1 MTTLII
7 ITMLVFSY
15 LLIATGHLTGVNKS
29 AIAVFLATIGWVLY
43 VCWGSGF
50 VAELHPNAYAEYL
63 TQHPGQS
70 EPVKYFIYENVFLK
84 YVGQAAAI
92 VLFMLATMSI
102 IEILNNNGC
111 FDFIASWIR
120 TRNPNR
126 LLWTITLA
134 TFILSANLDTLTT
147 TVVMLVLMR
156 NIVQNRRQRMLIGSA
171 ILLAATCGGCFTVIG
186 DTTGLILWGNESI
199 TATNFSAFL
208 FLPALAAW
216 IIPTCL
222 ISRELPGRLDI
233 EWGVAPYRG
242 NDTRLNT

>member
-102 IEILNNNGC
+102 IEISHRG
-111 FDFIASWIR
+111 FVHA
-120 TRNPNR
+120 
-126 LLWTITLA
+126 
-134 TFILSANLDTLTT
+134 
-147 TVVMLVLMR
+147 
-156 NIVQNRRQRMLIGSA
+156 
-171 ILLAATCGGCFTVIG
+171 
-186 DTTGLILWGNESI
+186 
-199 TATNFSAFL
+199 
-208 FLPALAAW
+208 
-216 IIPTCL
+216 IPTVCCGLSHLQLSFSRL
-222 ISRELPGRLDI
+222 IS
-233 EWGVAPYRG
+233 
-242 NDTRLNT
+242 TR

>member
-63 TQHPGQS
+63 AQHPGQS

-102 IEILNNNGC
+102 IEILNNNDV
-111 FDFIASWIR
+111 F
-120 TRNPNR
+120 N
-126 LLWTITLA
+126 TILCK
-134 TFILSANLDTLTT
+134 IWL
-147 TVVMLVLMR
+147 
-156 NIVQNRRQRMLIGSA
+156 
-171 ILLAATCGGCFTVIG
+171 
-186 DTTGLILWGNESI
+186 
-199 TATNFSAFL
+199 
-208 FLPALAAW
+208 
-216 IIPTCL
+216 
-222 ISRELPGRLDI
+222 
-233 EWGVAPYRG
+233 
-242 NDTRLNT
+242 